1 MKKFMKKAVK
11 GFTLV
16 ELIIAL
22 MSVLMVMV
30 GLIMKPISQVFAD
43 TTSYTED
50 RYVMD
55 GIGQFLD
62 ENLKYADNIL
72 VVYNKEYY
80 PLQHAP
86 SDYEVSDD
94 GDIES
99 KLNVDYLK
107 MTDAEKEAYCKRIQA
122 IAIINDVASFGGIMG
137 SGGAGLGQ
145 EYKIEHF
152 TNNSGDKQMGRIY
165 KSAYIPSKGERVT
178 WLVGGEAFYG
188 EGSYFINLEGTEE
201 DGVNDGN
208 DHFASKFPYD
218 ANGDGSIDA
227 SEYTIYGLKYTI
239 YSLNPNEYSRSDYAT
254 NLAAVATFKGKTR
267 EEMKTS
273 ANNDLIQNYAEKF
286 IAFKNKPFDNQKL
299 GVKSPA
305 NADIGRDITTEAE
318 NVNNDLND
326 NPSAFPSG
334 TNPIIG
340 VPAVPGYNIYI
351 YYTVPE

>member
-16 ELIIAL
+16 ELIIAIAL

-80 PLQHAP
+80 PIQNP
-86 SDYEVSDD
+86 TSDYEVSDD
-94 GDIES
+94 GNIES
-99 KLNVDYLK
+99 KLNVDYPL

-122 IAIINDVASFGGIMG
+122 IAIINDVDPFGAG
-137 SGGAGLGQ
+137 GLGQ
-145 EYKIEHF
+145 EYKNEHF
-152 TNNSGDKQMGRIY
+152 INNSGDKQLGRIY
-165 KSAYIPSKGERVT
+165 KSAYIPSKGERDT

-201 DGVNDGN
+201 DGTNDGN

-239 YSLNPNEYSRSDYAT
+239 YSLNPKEYSRSDYAT
-254 NLAAVATFKGKTR
+254 NLAAIATFKGKTR

-318 NVNNDLND
+318 NVNND
-326 NPSAFPSG
+326 PAFPSG
-334 TNPIIG
+334 ADPIIG
-340 VPAVPGYNIYI
+340 VPATPGYNIYI